1 MNPQNTGADSGARQQ
16 NSSQEPRHGADNHG
30 RRFNKPNQHDRFR
43 QHQPNRNPFPPRPN
57 PATEP
62 TQPPPRSQLQPMT
75 PPPETDTIDT
85 TSQII
90 APEQSPFVD
99 SVTTAEAIRIYEQSG
114 YPRSERSIQRDSA
127 SGLLTSHKSY
137 DQNGMTYYL
146 IDRSSIARHVDKLK
160 SSPQPS
166 RPPRSP
172 GYDLSTDTR
181 PTNLPSLARGNT
193 AKMEMVLTQMS
204 QRLSET
210 MADRDVLREQLT
222 KKDAQIDALNT
233 QQLAS
238 TGMIQGLQ
246 RMIDALTGYLPKP
259 PRNNE

>member
-1 MNPQNTGADSGARQQ
+1 MS
-16 NSSQEPRHGADNHG
+16 
-30 RRFNKPNQHDRFR
+30 
-43 QHQPNRNPFPPRPN
+43 
-57 PATEP
+57 
-62 TQPPPRSQLQPMT
+62 
-75 PPPETDTIDT
+75 PPPETDAIGT

-146 IDRSSIARHVDKLK
+146 IERTSIARHIDKLK
-160 SSPQPS
+160 SSPQLS
-166 RPPRSP
+166 RPPRTP
-172 GYDLSTDTR
+172 NYDLATDTR
-181 PTNLPSLARGNT
+181 PANLPALSRGS
-193 AKMEMVLTQMS
+193 AKMELVLTQLS
-204 QRLSET
+204 HRLSET
-210 MADRDVLREQLT
+210 IADRDILRQQLAR
-222 KKDAQIDALNT
+222 KDAQIEALNT

-259 PRNNE
+259 PSNE